1 MPDIPDEKPAA
12 RGRGTP
18 ARGRGRGRGAAAAA
32 TPPIAGALP
41 SGRLSSIRNQ
51 PATITPGAAPATPVA
66 SGSTAP
72 KMRFTP
78 TIPVRRNKK
87 EPSALLADKKPEVKR
102 EFTPKF
108 ERGRGRGGMRG
119 GRGGHHDLVQAVA
132 GPFAQGPASLG
143 NNATRRTMGSVFI
156 GGSSSSSGIGGSGG
170 GIIGSGGR
178 VMKPGTALPG
188 ISGGDTGSAFVDD
201 KNMEVDGSYVD
212 NAPLVSVTDH
222 NEALAID
229 ELAVQTEE
237 MAIAAAESMNLL
249 NLDTTV
255 GELFTRTTTAD
266 GYDEE
271 RLVVF
276 QLPGVPEFALSES
289 TIEARRAQQQEQR
302 QEQKQQK
309 LQASI
314 DVDVKPNISELD
326 AAAELV
332 AMAGD
337 VKPDLTTLTIEDEDK
352 VEDNT
357 EEANNEEDIVEG
369 RIGTLVVLKSG
380 AVKIKIGDILM
391 DVSRG
396 ADCQFFRGLMAL
408 DGEQGENNHT
418 AFLLGNVDA
427 VAMCTPD
434 LESIL

>member
-1 MPDIPDEKPAA
+1 MPDIPDEKPA
-12 RGRGTP
+12 RGRGAP
-18 ARGRGRGRGAAAAA
+18 ARGRGRGRGAPAG
-32 TPPIAGALP
+32 TPPVAGALP
-41 SGRLSSIRNQ
+41 SERLSSIRNR
-51 PATITPGAAPATPVA
+51 PATITPGAATAPVA

-87 EPSALLADKKPEVKR
+87 EPSALLADKKPEIKR
-102 EFTPKF
+102 EFNSKF
-108 ERGRGRGGMRG
+108 ERGRGRGIRG
-119 GRGGHHDLVQAVA
+119 GRGQQELVQAVA

-143 NNATRRTMGSVFI
+143 NNAARRAMGSVFL
-156 GGSSSSSGIGGSGG
+156 GGSSSSSSGISGGGGS

-178 VMKPGTALPG
+178 VMRPGTSLPG
-188 ISGGDTGSAFVDD
+188 IAGGGGFVEGDD
-201 KNMEVDGSYVD
+201 KMDVDSSYGD

-222 NEALAID
+222 NEELAID
-229 ELAVQTEE
+229 KLAVQTEE

-255 GELFTRTTTAD
+255 ADLFTRTTTAE
-266 GYDEE
+266 GYDDDDDE

-276 QLPGVPEFALSES
+276 QLPGMPEFVLSES
-289 TIEARRAQQQEQR
+289 TIEARRE
-302 QEQKQQK
+302 QQK
-309 LQASI
+309 SQESI
-314 DVDVKPNISELD
+314 GNDIKPNISELD

-332 AMAGD
+332 AMAAD
-337 VKPDLTTLTIEDEDK
+337 VKPDLTALTIEDEDK
-352 VEDNT
+352 VEDNK
-357 EEANNEEDIVEG
+357 EEANNEEDDVVEG

-380 AVKIKIGDILM
+380 AVKMKIGDILM

-408 DGEQGENNHT
+408 DGDQGENNHT

-427 VAMCTPD
+427 VALCTPD

>member
-1 MPDIPDEKPAA
+1 MPDIPDEKPA
-12 RGRGTP
+12 RGRGAP
-18 ARGRGRGRGAAAAA
+18 ARGRGRGRGAPAG
-32 TPPIAGALP
+32 TPPVAGALP
-41 SGRLSSIRNQ
+41 SERLSSIRNR
-51 PATITPGAAPATPVA
+51 PATITPAAAAPVA

-87 EPSALLADKKPEVKR
+87 EPSALLADKKPEIKR
-102 EFTPKF
+102 EFNSKF
-108 ERGRGRGGMRG
+108 ERGRGRGIRG
-119 GRGGHHDLVQAVA
+119 GRGQPELVQAVA

-143 NNATRRTMGSVFI
+143 NTAARRAMGSVFL
-156 GGSSSSSGIGGSGG
+156 GGSSSSSGISGGGS

-178 VMKPGTALPG
+178 VMKPGTSLPG
-188 ISGGDTGSAFVDD
+188 IAGGGGFAEGDD
-201 KNMEVDGSYVD
+201 KMDVDGSYGE

-222 NEALAID
+222 NEELAID
-229 ELAVQTEE
+229 KLAVQTEE

-255 GELFTRTTTAD
+255 ADLFTRTTTAE
-266 GYDEE
+266 GYDDDDE

-276 QLPGVPEFALSES
+276 QLPGMPEFALSES
-289 TIEARRAQQQEQR
+289 TIEARRE
-302 QEQKQQK
+302 QQK
-309 LQASI
+309 SQESI
-314 DVDVKPNISELD
+314 GDVKPNISELD

-332 AMAGD
+332 AMAAD
-337 VKPDLTTLTIEDEDK
+337 VKPDLTALTIEDKDK
-352 VEDNT
+352 VENNK
-357 EEANNEEDIVEG
+357 EEANNEEGAVVEG

-380 AVKIKIGDILM
+380 AVKMKIGDILM

-427 VAMCTPD
+427 VALCTPD
-434 LESIL
+434 LENIL